1 MVNNSREVG
10 LARRLGLAVATLTGL
25 GVIIGSGIYV
35 IIGVAAGQAGNAV
48 WLSFLV
54 AAVGASF
61 TAASYARLGRLK
73 SKNAPEY
80 QFVNAAFG
88 SQLAFLAGWLILLAQ
103 IVSSAAVALGFAG
116 YLNSLLDIPILPA
129 AAGLII
135 FCSIVVFIGIGQSAL
150 MAGFLTIIEIV
161 GLLIIIFIGLPK
173 FGQVNYWEMPL
184 GFAGVLSAASLV
196 FFAYLGFEGMANL
209 SEEMR
214 KPEKDLPK
222 AIVLALVLSA
232 MAYILVSLS
241 AVSVSGWSDLSRSAA
256 PLATVAGQALGEKAG
271 LALTIISLASTA
283 NTVLVLLLA
292 ASRIL
297 YTMSSDRVLPTIL
310 HKVSQKQRTPW
321 VAIITVG
328 LGSILFASLRNI
340 QQVAEFTNFITLL
353 AFIGVNAS
361 AIKILQK
368 NNTSKIKHI
377 LVNRFLPSLGV
388 VASIWLAVNAGWKA
402 GLFGIGVL
410 LVGLLVY
417 WITRITTKT
426 VGKHP

>member
-1 MVNNSREVG
+1 
-10 LARRLGLAVATLTGL
+10 
-25 GVIIGSGIYV
+25 
-35 IIGVAAGQAGNAV
+35 
-48 WLSFLV
+48 
-54 AAVGASF
+54 
-61 TAASYARLGRLK
+61 
-73 SKNAPEY
+73 
-80 QFVNAAFG
+80 
-88 SQLAFLAGWLILLAQ
+88 
-103 IVSSAAVALGFAG
+103 
-116 YLNSLLDIPILPA
+116 
-129 AAGLII
+129 
-135 FCSIVVFIGIGQSAL
+135 
-150 MAGFLTIIEIV
+150 
-161 GLLIIIFIGLPK
+161 
-173 FGQVNYWEMPL
+173 
-184 GFAGVLSAASLV
+184 
-196 FFAYLGFEGMANL
+196 MANL
-209 SEEMR
+209 AEEMK

-271 LALTIISLASTA
+271 LALTIISLASIA